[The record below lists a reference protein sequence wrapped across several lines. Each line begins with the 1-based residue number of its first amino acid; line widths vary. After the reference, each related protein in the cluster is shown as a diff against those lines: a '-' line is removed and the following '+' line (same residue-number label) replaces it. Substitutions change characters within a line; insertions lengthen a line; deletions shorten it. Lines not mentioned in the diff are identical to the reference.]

1 MPSRRLALHVPVGD
15 GLSRQE
21 TIDLVRRA
29 EELGYESAWAG
40 ESWGFDAFT
49 TLAWIAS
56 HTSRIGLGTHI
67 ATMFSRTPAMTA
79 QSAAS
84 LDSIANG
91 RLTLGLGTSGPIV
104 VERWHGQRWEQPLQ
118 RTREFVDII
127 RLALSGERLDY
138 DGRIFRLRGFALR
151 DKPVRPAI
159 PIMVASIGPRNIEL
173 TGEIAEG
180 WLPIFMRRDALPSLR
195 ESLTA
200 GAARSGRD
208 PAAIEVAPSVL
219 AAASDSPEEARAL
232 VRAHIAFYVGGMGA
246 FYHRMMQRFG
256 WEEEAERIRQEWA
269 RPGREGR
276 DAAAAA
282 VTDEMIDS
290 TSAVWHTRADAGA
303 SGGSLRGRHNAAR
316 AHVPARGRPSPH
328 ARHPRKPRAQP
339 LSGTCLDARNPRTAP
354 RMHIISVSLRNR
366 QMRRLH
372 A

>member
-1 MPSRRLALHVPVGD
+1 MAPSRRLALHVPVGD

-195 ESLTA
+195 ESLTT

-246 FYHRMMQRFG
+246 FYHRMMLRFG

-290 TSAVWHTRADAGA
+290 TSAVGTPAQTRERLEEAYAAGITLPVLMFPHGADLPLMRGTLE
-303 SGGSLRGRHNAAR
+303 SL
-316 AHVPARGRPSPH
+316 
-328 ARHPRKPRAQP
+328 
-339 LSGTCLDARNPRTAP
+339 AP
-354 RMHIISVSLRNR
+354 NR
-366 QMRRLH
+366 
-372 A
+372 